1 MFTAHRS
8 YSPPRFTNNPDTS
21 GGAKKIRQDLVDAI
35 KSREDGGTGNAADLW
50 FARKECTLRMS

>member
-21 GGAKKIRQDLVDAI
+21 GGAKEIRQDLVDAI
-35 KSREDGGTGNAADLW
+35 KSREDGELEMRRTFGLLGRSVHYA
-50 FARKECTLRMS
+50 